1 MPGLSKGVRERLEN
15 LSREC
20 ADIRRLGELAE
31 KFGLTAMTPEEYASL
46 NNAPV
51 AKQVDAEGLNPSLI
65 AGSIPAG
72 GTTICEIDIS
82 RCPTLRSLCE

>member
-1 MPGLSKGVRERLEN
+1 MAGLSDGAKDRLDKLNRER
-15 LSREC
+15 
-20 ADIRRLGELAE
+20 ADIIEVGRIAE
-31 KFGLTAMTPEEYASL
+31 KFGLTVMTPDEYNAL
-46 NNAPV
+46 YAPV

-82 RCPTLRSLCE
+82 RCPTLRSLCK